1 VLAQYIGAGVYV
13 TRIGRSVRTRHVS
26 VRPHGSSVRALARTG
41 GPLFVRTAA
50 LRGSL
55 TLGIAIAARIGPV
68 EVAAYAIAF
77 ELWNFLALALDAIAI
92 AAQAIVGKELG
103 ASDAD
108 EAVAMSRRMLWIG
121 FVAGAVFGSVVIVF
135 RNALPHIFTDDPAVL
150 ALASFLLWYVAL
162 MQPFNGLVF
171 VLDGV
176 LIGAGDLRYLAWA
189 MVGAALVFVA
199 GGALV
204 LELDLG
210 VGWLWAAIVAFM
222 LARLVGLGVRFLSG
236 RWAVTGAVRA

>member
-1 VLAQYIGAGVYV
+1 
-13 TRIGRSVRTRHVS
+13 
-26 VRPHGSSVRALARTG
+26 
-41 GPLFVRTAA
+41 
-50 LRGSL
+50 
-55 TLGIAIAARIGPV
+55 
-68 EVAAYAIAF
+68 
-77 ELWNFLALALDAIAI
+77 
-92 AAQAIVGKELG
+92 
-103 ASDAD
+103 
-108 EAVAMSRRMLWIG
+108 
-121 FVAGAVFGSVVIVF
+121 
-135 RNALPHIFTDDPAVL
+135 VL
-150 ALASFLLWYVAL
+150 ALASFLLWYLAL

-199 GGALV
+199 GGAVV